1 MFTYARRIAVTAIAC
16 AAVLAPQAAFAQV
29 HIEAGGLTFDSF
41 YSPRGEYLVSDV
53 DGAAT
58 FSLVNAVDRMSY
70 PNMTTYFQ
78 DYGSIFQLSAREGYR
93 VTGYSVSGGFYGTH
107 YVGHSPDGSGEPGSA
122 DSGAAAWAYASDTPG
137 GARFASGSHSASNLN
152 GHSDFRI
159 DSGALDKTGSFYFSF
174 DGYSSGSSSPAT
186 WYEPGQW
193 WPSRAYSAA
202 EIGLKNPLLLTVYTQ
217 AVPEPH
223 TYAMTLAGL
232 ALLAGVARRRT
243 RAGQKKRE
251 A

>member
-1 MFTYARRIAVTAIAC
+1 MFSPTQHIAAAVIAC
-16 AAVLAPQAAFAQV
+16 SALIAPQAAFVQV
-29 HIEAGGLTFDSF
+29 HIETGGLIFDSF
-41 YSPRGEYLVSDV
+41 YSPRSEYLVSDAN
-53 DGAAT
+53 GIAT

-78 DYGSIFQLSAREGYR
+78 DYGSIFQLTAREGYR
-93 VTGYSVSGGFYGTH
+93 VTGYSVSGGFYGRH
-107 YVGHSPDGSGEPGSA
+107 YVAHSPDGSGEPGSA
-122 DSGAAAWAYASDTPG
+122 SSSAAAIAYASDTPG
-137 GARFASGSHSASNLN
+137 GARFAQGSHSVSNLN
-152 GHSDFRI
+152 GHNDFRI

-174 DGYSSGSSSPAT
+174 DGYAEGSSSPAI

-193 WPSRAYSAA
+193 WPSGAYSAA

-232 ALLAGVARRRT
+232 ALLAGALRRRK
-243 RAGQKKRE
+243 RAVQKN

>member
-1 MFTYARRIAVTAIAC
+1 MFSPTQHIAAAVIAC
-16 AAVLAPQAAFAQV
+16 STLLAPHAAFAQV
-29 HIEAGGLTFDSF
+29 HIETGGLVFDSF
-41 YSPRGEYLVSDV
+41 YSPRSEYLVSDMN
-53 DGAAT
+53 GAAT

-70 PNMTTYFQ
+70 PNMTNYHQ
-78 DYGSIFQLSAREGYR
+78 DYGSIFQLTAREGYR

-107 YVGHSPDGSGEPGSA
+107 YVGQSPNGSGEPGSA
-122 DSGAAAWAYASDTPG
+122 SSGAAAWAYASDTPG
-137 GARFASGSHSASNLN
+137 GASFAYGSHSVSNLN

-174 DGYSSGSSSPAT
+174 DGYAAGSASPAT
-186 WYEPGQW
+186 WYKPGQW

-202 EIGLKNPLLLTVYTQ
+202 EVGLKNPLLLTVYTQ

-232 ALLAGVARRRT
+232 ALLAGVVRRRKRT
-243 RAGQKKRE
+243 VQKNG
-251 A
+251 